1 MTILPYLQTL
11 NLSEKNIKNL
21 RYFEDPEPA
30 REISIVY
37 NKSQL
42 KLPVIEALSN
52 LIEGVVREQLNL
64 KTFNL

>member
-42 KLPVIEALSN
+42 KLPIIEAYP
-52 LIEGVVREQLNL
+52 I
-64 KTFNL
+64 

>member
-11 NLSEKNIKNL
+11 NLTEKNTENL
-21 RYFEDPEPA
+21 RCFENPEPA

-42 KLPVIEALSN
+42 KLPIIEALSN
-52 LIEGVVREQLNL
+52 LIEGIN
-64 KTFNL
+64 